1 MFCWGFD
8 STPSILYCFHDDQGP
23 SARADCR
30 CQAVRTKIFWVIE
43 LIKPTTIE
51 VARYMVLSG
60 ANEKWA
66 EKPPLQPWLPINR
79 KESLLCQVN
88 DWPPQ
93 KLVALQV
100 ASNIWEYY
108 GLRGLWCLP
117 ERSADVSM
125 WSSEAWRSCLLHPKK
140 AMRWLAK
147 GCEIQNVLDRW
158 YIGSVGDFVDWGA
171 LGLTCVRC
179 RIWLK
184 MHHRHCTCL
193 TVRDHAVTLA
203 PQWLF
208 GPR

>member
-1 MFCWGFD
+1 MTIRALRHVQTADAKPCAWRFSGSLSW
-8 STPSILYCFHDDQGP
+8 SNQLPSF
-23 SARADCR
+23 A
-30 CQAVRTKIFWVIE
+30 
-43 LIKPTTIE
+43 

-66 EKPPLQPWLPINR
+66 LFDAFAAMASHKQKRIAVVLSEWLAA
-79 KESLLCQVN
+79 
-88 DWPPQ
+88 Q
-93 KLVALQV
+93 KAVALQV

-158 YIGSVGDFVDWGA
+158 CIGSVGDFVAWGA
-171 LGLTCVRC
+171 LELTCRWC

-184 MHHRHCTCL
+184 CTGISL
-193 TVRDHAVTLA
+193 VSLYVTML
-203 PQWLF
+203 
-208 GPR
+208 